1 MVALAKEGNN
11 HPKPTAQLAK
21 SLDIP
26 LPFLHQIGHTLMQSG
41 YIKASPGP
49 KGGLKLNIAA
59 NELSV
64 LQIAE
69 ALEGP
74 ICLNNCLSS
83 GEECSRQ
90 GECSAQTMW
99 SKIQNEIV
107 NELSGITLDELAENE
122 LISEYKN
129 SNSRLPLVAD

>member
-1 MVALAKEGNN
+1 M
-11 HPKPTAQLAK
+11 
-21 SLDIP
+21 
-26 LPFLHQIGHTLMQSG
+26 
-41 YIKASPGP
+41 
-49 KGGLKLNIAA
+49 
-59 NELSV
+59 SV

-90 GECSAQTMW
+90 GQCSAQTMW
-99 SKIQNEIV
+99 SKIQNDIVIQLGEIR
-107 NELSGITLDELAENE
+107 LDELAQR